1 MHETVHEVLPDWLCQ
16 ARGTITWGA
25 ALTQIAEQREI
36 KFLRNEDSGFGI
48 VKKTH
53 YAELRQRAKE

>member
-1 MHETVHEVLPDWLCQ
+1 
-16 ARGTITWGA
+16 
-25 ALTQIAEQREI
+25 LTQIAEQREI
-36 KFLRNEDSGFGI
+36 KFLRNEGSGFGI